1 MARAKISLIGGGQI
15 GGNLA
20 LLAAQKELGDIVIFD
35 IPKAEG
41 MVKGKALDLMQLK
54 PHDGY
59 DANISGTSDW
69 KDLTDSDVF
78 IITAG
83 LPRKPGMDREDLL
96 EINLGI
102 MTDVAENIKEYSPN
116 AFVIVVSNPLDAMV
130 YAFYKVSQLKKN
142 MVVGMAGALDSARF
156 RAFIAME
163 VGCSVQDVT
172 CMVLGGHGDTMVPIT
187 RFGTVGGV
195 PIESLI
201 NPDRLEEIVN
211 RTRFAGGEIVKLF
224 GNGSAFYA
232 PAQSAIE
239 MAESYLRDKKR
250 IIPCASLCEGE
261 FGINGYFIGV
271 PSVIGSGGVENILE
285 FSLTEE
291 EKFELKN
298 TLEAVKKTAKDFIN
312 ARKSDRIGI
321 LVFAGESFIQ
331 CPLTIDKEV
340 LLALMDDIQV
350 AEQSYDGTAIG
361 MAIANATNRLRN
373 SDAKSKVMIL
383 LSDGSNNAGE
393 LDPLT
398 SADLASNFDIKIY
411 TIGAGTNQDVSFIPG
426 RGYIRNEIDEVTL
439 KSIANR
445 TNGKYFRATNV
456 VGLEDVYKTID
467 ELERTEIEIK
477 EFTRYKELFGW
488 LLIPAMII
496 GLGGHTIDRTI
507 FRKQL

>member
-187 RFGTVGGV
+187 RVGTVGGV

-201 NPDRLEEIVN
+201 KPDRLEEIVN

-271 PSVIGSGGVENILE
+271 PSMIGKNGVEKILE
-285 FSLTEE
+285 FELRDD
-291 EKFELKN
+291 EKSALDN
-298 TLEAVKKTAKDFIN
+298 TLEAVKKT
-312 ARKSDRIGI
+312 
-321 LVFAGESFIQ
+321 
-331 CPLTIDKEV
+331 V
-340 LLALMDDIQV
+340 LETKL
-350 AEQSYDGTAIG
+350 
-361 MAIANATNRLRN
+361 
-373 SDAKSKVMIL
+373 
-383 LSDGSNNAGE
+383 
-393 LDPLT
+393 
-398 SADLASNFDIKIY
+398 
-411 TIGAGTNQDVSFIPG
+411 
-426 RGYIRNEIDEVTL
+426 
-439 KSIANR
+439 
-445 TNGKYFRATNV
+445 
-456 VGLEDVYKTID
+456 
-467 ELERTEIEIK
+467 
-477 EFTRYKELFGW
+477 
-488 LLIPAMII
+488 
-496 GLGGHTIDRTI
+496 
-507 FRKQL
+507 

>member
-20 LLAAQKELGDIVIFD
+20 LLAAQKELGDIVLFD

-69 KDLTDSDVF
+69 KDLTDSDEF

-163 VGCSVQDVT
+163 VECSVQDVT

-187 RFGTVGGV
+187 RVGTVGGV

-239 MAESYLRDKKR
+239 MAESYLRDNNR

-271 PSVIGSGGVENILE
+271 PSMIGKNGVEKILE
-285 FSLTEE
+285 FELRDD
-291 EKFELKN
+291 EKSALDN
-298 TLEAVKKTAKDFIN
+298 TLEAVKKT
-312 ARKSDRIGI
+312 
-321 LVFAGESFIQ
+321 
-331 CPLTIDKEV
+331 V
-340 LLALMDDIQV
+340 LETKL
-350 AEQSYDGTAIG
+350 
-361 MAIANATNRLRN
+361 
-373 SDAKSKVMIL
+373 
-383 LSDGSNNAGE
+383 
-393 LDPLT
+393 
-398 SADLASNFDIKIY
+398 
-411 TIGAGTNQDVSFIPG
+411 
-426 RGYIRNEIDEVTL
+426 
-439 KSIANR
+439 
-445 TNGKYFRATNV
+445 
-456 VGLEDVYKTID
+456 
-467 ELERTEIEIK
+467 
-477 EFTRYKELFGW
+477 
-488 LLIPAMII
+488 
-496 GLGGHTIDRTI
+496 
-507 FRKQL
+507 